1 MGRSPSPMLAA
12 LASPSDLDLIPC
24 HSLVLADERYGSPR
38 PDEWVS
44 PSAAL
49 DKTTV
54 ALVVV
59 AGFGLN
65 GKVAAQVRTGD
76 AYVGKS
82 FVRSVIVVV
91 PDTVVDDVD
100 GVNGCFQITFR
111 CGLGPTSEA
120 CHVASPKDGLVQG
133 NYGINTD

>member
-1 MGRSPSPMLAA
+1 MHAA
-12 LASPSDLDLIPC
+12 LAGPSDLDLIPC
-24 HSLVLADERYGSPR
+24 HSLVVTHEGSACPR
-38 PDEWVS
+38 PDERES

-59 AGFGLN
+59 ASFGLN

-82 FVRSVIVVV
+82 LVRRVIVVV

-100 GVNGCFQITFR
+100 GVNGCYQISFR
-111 CGLGPTSEA
+111 CGLGPMSEA